1 MEEKSNSFSLSVKGK
16 GKIFLKGKKRLF
28 GRSGKYVKTLGDVSD
43 QGLVSIISD
52 KENAEIL
59 DKLEVKKNTNES
71 KTEFFKIVSN
81 NPGDFNLKKT
91 KEEIRD
97 RTNII
102 IRTFSDDIEIINKY
116 DLNKKK
122 LSEDTI
128 DQKNNCR
135 KYVEFYSDGKEK
147 LELNLELNR
156 DGTKNYSFFEYDK
169 EGIRTKKELYF
180 DGNDDFETVKNNNV
194 LSKKTKFAL
203 DENYTPEKEFRGMGI
218 VTNVND
224 IDKFSNSFE
233 LPKNIEDK
241 IYREALKKFN
251 CKDLREAGNK
261 ISEGKISNSVFI
273 SLLNKLYLDARIE
286 ILKGSDL
293 KITELGSIEYKIR
306 RKFGRKTEEYNI
318 PKAREFGESDRL
330 RISLDEN
337 NKPIFTIDGKPLGKG
352 KHYFTAPNKGGIYI
366 FDNTKKEHHSNFPL
380 DNEKNPDFSVVAA
393 GCFILGEDGKLI
405 KVINDSGHFKPK
417 SKDCTE
423 SFLRCASKEMQRT
436 GVECSVTELL
446 SDKIKTQDGGYSL
459 SIDITKCQGDIQ
471 GRKNI
476 TDDSIE
482 PPEAISVISKRRID
496 LIDKKTKST
505 SMNLA

>member
-1 MEEKSNSFSLSVKGK
+1 M
-16 GKIFLKGKKRLF
+16 
-28 GRSGKYVKTLGDVSD
+28 
-43 QGLVSIISD
+43 VSIISN
-52 KENAEIL
+52 KKNAKIL
-59 DKLEVKKNTNES
+59 DKLEIKKNTNEN

-81 NPGDFNLKKT
+81 NQGDFNLKKT
-91 KEEIRD
+91 KEEIKD

-102 IRTFSDDIEIINKY
+102 IKTFSDDGIEITTKY

-122 LSEDTI
+122 LSEDI
-128 DQKNNCR
+128 INQKNNSR
-135 KYVEFYSDGKEK
+135 TYVEFYSDGKK
-147 LELNLELNR
+147 KLELNR
-156 DGTKNYSFFEYDK
+156 DDAQNYSFFEYDK
-169 EGIRTKKELYF
+169 EGTKIKKELYF
-180 DGNDDFETVKNNNV
+180 DGNNDFETVKNNNV
-194 LSKKTKFAL
+194 LSKKTKFVL
-203 DENYTPEKEFRGMGI
+203 DENYIAEKKLREMGI
-218 VTNVND
+218 VTNVNN
-224 IDKFSNSFE
+224 IDGRNFSDSFKLSE
-233 LPKNIEDK
+233 DIEDK
-241 IYREALKKFN
+241 IYGEAFKKFN
-251 CKDLREAGNK
+251 CKDFDELYKK
-261 ISEGKISNSVFI
+261 IKSNVLFDFLAKSF
-273 SLLNKLYLDARIE
+273 LNERIK
-286 ILKGSDL
+286 ILKESDL
-293 KITELGSIEYKIR
+293 KITELESREYKVER
-306 RKFGRKTEEYNI
+306 EVGRKFGRKVERKTQEYNI

-337 NKPIFTIDGKPLGKG
+337 NKPIFTVDDKPLGKG

-366 FDNTKKEHHSNFPL
+366 FDNAKGEHHSNFPL

-482 PPEAISVISKRRID
+482 PDEAISVISKRRID

-505 SMNLA
+505 SMNLV